1 MKDKMKTILTDN
13 IEKYG
18 NGYLIGVRDAIDKEL
33 QRRKEAKKVELQKI
47 LDDFID
53 TLHKDG
59 YNLRLGALPVRSGEI
74 KIEVG
79 KENE

>member
-1 MKDKMKTILTDN
+1 MGMKTILTDDF
-13 IEKYG
+13 EKYG
-18 NGYLIGVRDAIDKEL
+18 NEYLLGVKEVIDKEL
-33 QRRKEAKKVELQKI
+33 QRRKEAKKVELQKV

-59 YNLRLGALPVRSGEI
+59 YVVRLGALPVRSGEI
-74 KIEVG
+74 KIEVF

>member
-1 MKDKMKTILTDN
+1 MKTILTDN
-13 IEKYG
+13 LEKYG
-18 NGYLIGVRDAIDKEL
+18 NGYLMGVRDVIDKEL
-33 QRRKEAKKVELQKI
+33 QRRKESRKEELQKI

-74 KIEVG
+74 KVEVFKG
-79 KENE
+79 K

>member
-1 MKDKMKTILTDN
+1 MKTILTDN

-18 NGYLIGVRDAIDKEL
+18 NGYLIGVREVIDREL
-33 QRRKEAKKVELQKI
+33 QRRKETKKMELQKI

-53 TLHKDG
+53 TLHKGG

-74 KIEVG
+74 KIEVF